1 MQIYRCM
8 FAKTIVVNCYAI
20 CCNLM
25 KMQTELLM
33 LVILLFDTLQISRS
47 PLDYPKLK
55 QVFICKT
62 LMGHRFESMDAV
74 TYNILLNKTKKKVE
88 VSGLLFFLMNIEHT
102 AESNGRCKLSMEIP
116 WQKKIQITPS

>member
-1 MQIYRCM
+1 
-8 FAKTIVVNCYAI
+8 
-20 CCNLM
+20 
-25 KMQTELLM
+25 MQTELLM
-33 LVILLFDTLQISRS
+33 LVILLFDTLVKCYQAKMKRQISRS